1 MAAFRNNLSRQIL
14 NFGLKKQNYEVFSDT
29 IVIGRIKTLSRKLNF
44 NRPLVSNAGPT
55 SELSVI
61 ARLSEFSAIRR
72 LLDKTSAAGRLQF
85 CGRGISSSG
94 KVKFEKP
101 SYDRNYITETRA
113 VNEYL
118 LKPEDLLGL
127 RVTVRRSAFD
137 SEIPDKVYWRK
148 DVESRAIVKWGSLEK
163 VELER
168 EIKEQGE
175 EESNFPVYK
184 KIFFNK
190 VREREKKRDE
200 KLSRANW
207 PVRNLQ
213 YQQHKAGITGD
224 SGRVVLSA
232 IAINTTNFVAKL
244 VAWACTGS
252 HSMFSEAVHSLA
264 DTLNQIILA
273 YGIHYSNKNPSKDHP
288 YGFSNMQHVTALISG
303 VGIFC
308 IGAGLSG
315 YHGIQGLLNPHPV
328 ESIGLAL
335 GILGASFFSESV
347 TLYLAVRSIRRSA
360 LEQDM
365 SFLDFVWSGQDP
377 CVNVVLLEDLAAV
390 IGVTVAGGCMSLA
403 HYTGS
408 PIYDAAGSLVI
419 ASLLGSVASF
429 MIYTNSNALVG
440 RSIPDDRLDN
450 INQELEGDI
459 MVRQVYDVKGIDM
472 GNGIVRYKAEID
484 FDGRE
489 LARLY
494 LQRQNLKDILRTMNA
509 AKDEKDAEEFML
521 RHGENIVDCLG
532 SEVDRIEKNLKTK
545 HPEVRHVDLE
555 VL

>member
-44 NRPLVSNAGPT
+44 NRSLVYNAGPT

-72 LLDKTSAAGRLQF
+72 LLDKTSAAGRLLV

-163 VELER
+163 V
-168 EIKEQGE
+168 
-175 EESNFPVYK
+175 
-184 KIFFNK
+184 
-190 VREREKKRDE
+190 REREKRRDE

-390 IGVTVAGGCMSLA
+390 IGVSVAGGCMSLA